1 MKLESISIK
10 NFRSIREEITL
21 PIKDIAK
28 KICFILLGIN
38 ESGKSNILDAI
49 ALFNGQKSVDY
60 ELDCHKDAQ
69 ENDEEVNITYIFES
83 ASDTEHFEVLLGLGI
98 DKTLVEKIK
107 FKSIERKIAITKD
120 STEMVDYY
128 HIHLKDDK
136 VFTKYL
142 EKYLVVSDKI
152 ISRTA
157 ETEVKDEL
165 GTVINILK
173 VEKLEEYLQDALHE
187 YLEEK
192 LPEVIFWKPL
202 EDRYL
207 INKPIDLNAFKENVD
222 SSIPLRNCFRIAGI
236 TTPEKIKAKIEGIV
250 GKTSK
255 TMELVQK
262 LSESVT
268 EHINEKWGEHNISVK
283 FAIDS
288 SQLSFL
294 VEDKDD
300 TLPKYAVTQRSDGF
314 KHFVSILL
322 NVSAEN
328 KTKALANKIILLDE
342 PEIHLHP
349 SGQKYLRDE
358 LLEIAKNNLVI
369 YATHSVYMVDTK
381 NIDRHFS
388 VRKSKGRTVS
398 VQIEKDNPYRE
409 EVLYQA
415 LGTSVLELIEPNVLI
430 FEGKTDRD
438 IFEMYIRKLKTDTK
452 PPKVSLISADGC
464 KNIRRYTKF
473 FNTKI
478 IKGYVLTDSDDDGV
492 QEKSVILKEVGYTVD
507 NTFEINDIFDT
518 KIEATLEDL
527 FNKKYLIQAVLEH
540 YMLEIDLDS
549 KKPLIGQVKKIL
561 QDNHKSYRDEDKE
574 ILRRLY
580 FEQISKLDK
589 DSLKK
594 ERYFEFA
601 KMLCE
606 KVKS

>member
-1 MKLESISIK
+1 MKLVSISIK
-10 NFRSIREEITL
+10 NFRSIREEISL
-21 PIKDIAK
+21 PIKEIAK
-28 KICFILLGIN
+28 RTCYILLGIN
-38 ESGKSNILDAI
+38 ESGKSNILDAV
-49 ALFNGQKSVDY
+49 ALLNGQEDVDY
-60 ELDCHKDAQ
+60 EMDCHKDAQ
-69 ENDEEVNITYIFES
+69 ENDEEVGITYIFES
-83 ASDTEHFEVLLGLGI
+83 DSDTEHHDALIGLGI
-98 DKTLVEKIK
+98 DKALAEKIK
-107 FKSIERKIAITKD
+107 FKSIDRKISITKGG
-120 STEMVDYY
+120 TETVDYY
-128 HIHLKDDK
+128 HLYLKADK
-136 VFTKYL
+136 TFSKFL
-142 EKYLVVSDKI
+142 EKYLVVSEKI
-152 ISRTA
+152 VPRVA
-157 ETEVKDEL
+157 ESETKDESGIVSNL
-165 GTVINILK
+165 LTVD
-173 VEKLEEYLQDALHE
+173 KLEEYLQDALFDS
-187 YLEEK
+187 LEEK

-283 FAIDS
+283 FAIDN

-300 TLPKYAVTQRSDGF
+300 TLPKYAVAQRSDGF

-358 LLEIAKNNLVI
+358 LLEIARNNLVM

-388 VRKSKGRTVS
+388 IKKSKGRTVS
-398 VQIEKDNPYRE
+398 LQIEKDNPYRE

-438 IFEMYIRKLKTDTK
+438 IFEMYTRKLKTDLK

-464 KNIRRYTKF
+464 KTIRKYTKF
-473 FNTKI
+473 FNTKLV
-478 IKGYVLTDSDDDGV
+478 KGYVLTDSDDEGV
-492 QEKSVILKEVGYTVD
+492 QEKNAILKETGYTAD
-507 NTFEINDIFDT
+507 NTFEINDILDT

-527 FNKKYLIQAVLEH
+527 FDKKYLTQAVLEH
-540 YMLEIDLDS
+540 YQLEIALDQ
-549 KKPLIGQVKKIL
+549 KKPLIAQVKKIL
-561 QDNHKSYRDEDKE
+561 QENHKPYRDEDKE
-574 ILRRLY
+574 VLRKSY
-580 FEQISKLDK
+580 FDQLSKLDK
-589 DSLKK
+589 DALKK

-601 KMLCE
+601 QTLCS